1 MKKIFK
7 DLLFVIIALVIFFY
21 TFIQSDYSLTNE
33 YYFTYYIISLFFI
46 LGIILFFFQL
56 KQKIKITITFLSI
69 LFSLYLIEGYNIQLL

>member
-33 YYFTYYIISLFFI
+33 YYFTYYIISLFFFNFRNNFI
-46 LGIILFFFQL
+46 FFSAET
-56 KQKIKITITFLSI
+56 KIKITITFFQSYFHFI
-69 LFSLYLIEGYNIQLL
+69 